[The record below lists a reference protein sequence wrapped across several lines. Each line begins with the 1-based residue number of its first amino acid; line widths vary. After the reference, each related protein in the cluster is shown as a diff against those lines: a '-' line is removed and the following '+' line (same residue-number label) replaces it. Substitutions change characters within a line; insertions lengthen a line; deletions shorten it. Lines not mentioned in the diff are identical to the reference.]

1 MKTKILCFLMILAC
15 VSCAKDEVEFPGSI
29 TGCVT
34 DAVTGEPLQTA
45 HVVLTPGGASTT
57 TGSDGTYEYKNL
69 TPGQYNI
76 QVSKAGYVTETKHI
90 DVPSGETASG
100 DIVLQPLRD
109 IALSTYTLNFGK
121 TYTTLSFEIK
131 NNGSTKFNWSISG
144 LEKVEWLEVSP
155 LTGSLE
161 PGKSN
166 AVNVV
171 LLRDK
176 LTKNE
181 ETSILINANNE
192 SVALRI
198 TADATSATART
209 WASYPESIDFGAK
222 NETSTLSLYS
232 YNGSTDYTLSTK
244 GEASWL
250 RLGKTS
256 GTIAQYKEGDN
267 STIESVALTVDRTAL
282 AAGSYECV
290 VVAKS
295 DLGELQIPVKM
306 TVASSGTGD
315 NSGDN
320 NGNGSAG
327 TTGSGEILT
336 CDSELQF
343 TFNGCTIS
351 GTTATIN
358 YTVVYTGAGDKEFG
372 IYEPASGGGNGYVF
386 DDLGNEYYAGVQVSV
401 GTSGPAWRADRTI
414 PSGVPVKCSIVVKNV
429 DANAS
434 SFPAVKLH
442 VYGTDI
448 DDGYLRLKNVAIE
461 GRSKYSAP
469 ASTVEGG
476 IVPCDADLQFAF
488 ANIVRTATTVT
499 INYMVTYTGISAEDM
514 EFGVYATGEQGG
526 YMYDSLGNEYS
537 AQVSVGCD
545 NPTWRSSAII
555 PSGVPVK
562 CSIVVKNVNADVSM
576 FSAIKLKAY
585 GTDIDEP
592 YLEFH
597 NVKI

>member
-29 TGCVT
+29 CGCVT
-34 DAVTGEPLQTA
+34 DAVTGEPLQSA

-57 TGSDGTYEYKNL
+57 TGSDGTFEYKNL

-76 QVSKAGYVTETKHI
+76 QVSKAGYVTETKYI
-90 DVPSGETASG
+90 DVPSGEMASG

-109 IALSTYTLNFGK
+109 IELSTYSLNFGK

-131 NNGSTKFNWSISG
+131 NNGSSKFNWSISG
-144 LEKVEWLEVSP
+144 LEKVEWLEITP

-166 AVNVV
+166 AVKVV

-198 TADATSATART
+198 TADASSSTART
-209 WASYPESIDFGAK
+209 WAAYPESIDFGAK

-232 YNGSTDYTLSTK
+232 YNGATDYTLSVN
-244 GEASWL
+244 GDASWL

-256 GTIAQYKEGDN
+256 GTIAQYQEGDN
-267 STIESVALTVDRTAL
+267 STIEAVALSVDRTGL
-282 AAGSYECV
+282 SAGNYECV

-306 TVASSGTGD
+306 TVSNSGTGD
-315 NSGDN
+315 NPGSGT
-320 NGNGSAG
+320 G
-327 TTGSGEILT
+327 TTGAGEIIS
-336 CDSELQF
+336 CDADLQF
-343 TFNGCTIS
+343 TLDGCTIS

-358 YTVVYTGAGDKEFG
+358 YTVVYTGSGDMDFK
-372 IYEPASGGGNGYVF
+372 IYESGHGASYVF
-386 DDLGNEYYAGVQVSV
+386 DDLGNEYIGADVSV
-401 GTSGPAWRADRTI
+401 GAAGPDWVAGKTL

-429 DANAS
+429 DTNAS
-434 SFPAVKLH
+434 LFSAIKLR
-442 VYGTDI
+442 VDGTNI
-448 DDGYLRLKNVAIE
+448 DDGFLRLKNVAI
-461 GRSKYSAP
+461 GDRGKYNAP
-469 ASTVEGG
+469 ASTVEGE
-476 IVPCDADLQFAF
+476 IVSCDADLQFEF
-488 ANIVRTATTVT
+488 SNVVRTATTVT
-499 INYMVTYTGISAEDM
+499 LNYMVTYTGVGSEDV
-514 EFGVYATGEQGG
+514 EFKVYYPNNGG
-526 YMYDSLGNEYS
+526 YLYDNLGNEYNAS
-537 AQVSVGCD
+537 VSVGGD
-545 NPTWRSSAII
+545 TPDWVSGAII
-555 PSGVPVK
+555 PTGVPVK
-562 CSIVVKNVNADVSM
+562 CSIVVKNVNANASM
-576 FSAIKLKAY
+576 FSAIKLKVD
-585 GTDIDEP
+585 GTNIDEQ
-592 YLEFH
+592 YLEFK